1 LVDRLLEERGR
12 RGVVEGPLTLL
23 WRLPGAG
30 VGKLGEAGPSCTLAD
45 RVGPGADP
53 ITLADRGVTGEG
65 RRLGEVEP
73 GTALL
78 TVPRD
83 AGSHA
88 APPPPLPASGDMG
101 GVEAPL
107 DESRKAIQGVKAST
121 AGYKEGD
128 RSLAPYTLTGR

>member
-1 LVDRLLEERGR
+1 MLEERGR
-12 RGVVEGPLTLL
+12 RGVVQGPLTLL

-45 RVGPGADP
+45 RVGPGAGP
-53 ITLADRGVTGEG
+53 ITLADRGVTGEA
-65 RRLGEVEP
+65 RRPGEVEP

-88 APPPPLPASGDMG
+88 APPPPPPPLPTSGDMG

-107 DESRKAIQGVKAST
+107 DESRKAVQGVKASA

-128 RSLAPYTLTGR
+128 RSLAPSTLTGR